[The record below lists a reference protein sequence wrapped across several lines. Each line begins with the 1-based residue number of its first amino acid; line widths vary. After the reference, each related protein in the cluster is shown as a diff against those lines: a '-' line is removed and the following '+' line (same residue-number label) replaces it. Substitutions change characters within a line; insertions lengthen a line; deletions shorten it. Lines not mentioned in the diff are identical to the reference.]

1 MTLKERIIHNSVA
14 QLGGQFILYG
24 LGMVASIL
32 TMRYLGPEAFGKYS
46 FIMVYVGVVSLFND
60 FGGQTLLAR
69 ELSQNPGNEGR
80 ILGNYLLFKLPFSL
94 VITAVS
100 IGLLFLLGYPPDVR
114 FYAIIVLLTIPLGTP
129 SILAVIFQIKLKVW
143 YTAALNILARIMSLV
158 LIVVMVA
165 SKGGIDIL
173 IFGFL
178 GITIMYTPLMVWF
191 SVREVRPDFKLDGKL
206 IKRLVKD
213 TIPLGFMIIL
223 GSLVLKLDT
232 LLLSKLADIRA
243 VGLYNSAYKFVDW
256 ELTLMV
262 GLLISHLPLFS
273 SLVDRDPEKTRRL
286 FQKTLEIVE
295 FLFIPAAIFG
305 LFASKQMLL
314 FTSGQKYLESSL
326 ALSVLLWVPVF
337 NAFNFITYNI
347 LIALRLQVTTLI
359 IYSVVVVVNIAINL
373 WGIPRYGFNTCA
385 FASLASELVAFGP
398 MLYYLVVKAGI
409 RPKIGKLIS
418 ILIAS
423 VAGVLPGI
431 IFPQMGIWSNMLLF
445 GFIYFLLSFVT
456 GVFTKEEIIR
466 GWNLLQNKYLKAGT
480 K

>member
-14 QLGGQFILYG
+14 QLGGQFVLYG

-69 ELSQNPGNEGR
+69 ELSQNPGQEGK
-80 ILGNYLLFKLPFSL
+80 ILGNYMLLKLPFSL
-94 VITAVS
+94 IITGIS
-100 IGLLFLLGYPPDVR
+100 IGLLFMLGYSPDIS
-114 FYAIIVLLTIPLGTP
+114 FYTIIALLTIPLGTP
-129 SILAVIFQIKLKVW
+129 SLLSVIFQTKLKIW
-143 YTAALNILARIMSLV
+143 YIAVVNVVIRILSLV
-158 LIVVMVA
+158 LIGVMVIYN
-165 SKGGIDIL
+165 GGIEIL
-173 IFGFL
+173 IFGLL
-178 GITIMYTPLMVWF
+178 GVTIITTPLMVWL
-191 SVREVRPDFKLDGKL
+191 SAREIRPDFRLDVKL
-206 IKRLVKD
+206 IKRLVTD

-273 SLVDRDPEKTRRL
+273 SLVHREPEKTRRL

-295 FLFIPAAIFG
+295 FLFIPAAVFG
-305 LFASKQMLL
+305 LFASKQILL
-314 FTSGQKYLESSL
+314 LTSGQKYLESSL

-347 LIALRLQVTTLI
+347 LIALRLQTTTLI

-385 FASLASELVAFGP
+385 FASLVSELVAFGP
-398 MLYYLVVKAGI
+398 MLYYLIVKAGI
-409 RPKIGKLIS
+409 RPKTRKLLS

-423 VAGVLPGI
+423 VTGVLPGI

-445 GFIYFLLSFVT
+445 GFIYLLLSLVT

-466 GWNLLQNKYLKAGT
+466 GWNLLHNKYLKAGT